1 MSLEKYR
8 FDSAQTKKYL
18 EDEATYAFVLL
29 AILLAYLPEGEDDLT
44 KVDLDEVLSNMQD
57 DFGCKIA
64 DECANKIQAAVVA
77 LTTDYFWTDVNV
89 MKGMSLTLD
98 DGDIGDLLDN
108 DDEEVDTCQILWAA
122 MEVGLINDMTFE
134 QSLDEF
140 TDKVSNVINKVIESE
155 AQDLEEVEDDVDTI
169 EEATRKPYYGKVVD
183 GKLMM
188 LVGQLINL
196 AGDNEDLRKELES
209 VGHEMLV
216 DNGIDTE

>member
-18 EDEATYAFVLL
+18 EDEATYASVLL

-44 KVDLDEVLSNMQD
+44 KVDLDEVLGDMQD

-196 AGDNEDLRKELES
+196 AGNNEDLRKELES